1 MKDHGLDLA
10 VIGNGRTAAL
20 VDPCSRLVWWCYPRF
35 DGDPIFCRLLAGEE
49 EKGFSDVVLDDM
61 VEFHSEY
68 VRNTAIV
75 TTILTDRNG
84 AKVRITDFAPRF
96 RQYERVFRPPQ
107 LFRMIEPIAGL
118 PRVTIRMR
126 PTCEYGKPLPRRALG
141 SNHIRYYNDSTV
153 IRLTTDAPLSLI
165 DRESPFVLTRP
176 LHLVFGPDEPDSG
189 DLQKTSREFVERTHD
204 YWLEWVRRLSISVD
218 WQEAII
224 RAAITLKLSNFDE
237 TGAVVAAHTTSIPEA
252 PSSGRT
258 WDYRYCWRRD
268 AYFVV
273 QALNRIGATRTMEEF
288 ITFTLSIASK
298 PDLELRP
305 LYSVVPTTDIE
316 ERTAPDLAGYRGDG
330 PVRIGN
336 AAVSQIQNDTYGS
349 VILAAMPLFFD
360 RRLPRPG
367 DEGLF
372 RLLETL
378 GSRAAK
384 KAFEPDAGIWEYRG
398 RQRVHTHSA
407 AMCWAGCQR
416 LAAIAA
422 RLGLDA
428 RAKHWNSI
436 AEPMHAEL
444 IERAWNQKRGAF
456 TAAFGSDDLDASVL
470 LLADLGVVEV
480 DDPRFVSTVA
490 AMEREL
496 MREKHVMRYA
506 NPDDFGLP
514 VTAFL
519 ICRFW
524 LIDAL
529 WSLGRRDAAKD
540 LFTDA
545 LNHRNRYGLLSEDV
559 DPQTGEL
566 WGNFPQTYSMAGLI
580 LSAMRLSRSW
590 ADRYWRG
597 GASTRPALAIFGA
610 ASRGPVSVRCT
621 ACRSQRCPASLSK
634 RGCHACAM
642 ATSGVA

>member
-20 VDPCSRLVWWCYPRF
+20 VDPSSRIVWWCYPRF
-35 DGDPIFCRLLAGEE
+35 DSDPIFSRLLAGKE
-49 EKGFSDVVLDDM
+49 EKGFSDVVLDDLA
-61 VEFHSEY
+61 EYQSEY

-75 TTILTDRNG
+75 STLLIDRQG
-84 AKVRITDFAPRF
+84 GKVKITDFVPRF
-96 RQYERVFRPPQ
+96 RQFGRIFRPPQ
-107 LFRMIEPIAGL
+107 IFRIIEPVAGL
-118 PRVTIRMR
+118 PRITIRMR
-126 PTCEYGKPLPRRALG
+126 PTSDYGKPLVQRSLG
-141 SNHIRYYNDSTV
+141 SNHIRYSGEGAV

-165 DRESPFVLTRP
+165 DGEAPFVLTRP
-176 LHLVFGPDEPDSG
+176 LHLVFGPDEPFPG
-189 DLQKTSREFVERTHD
+189 DLQSTCRDFVDRTRD
-204 YWLEWVRRLSISVD
+204 YWMEWVRRLSISYD

-237 TGAVVAAHTTSIPEA
+237 TGAIIAAHTTSIPEA
-252 PSSGRT
+252 PGSGRT
-258 WDYRYCWRRD
+258 WDYRYCWLRD

-288 ITFTLSIASK
+288 IAFTISIASK
-298 PDLELRP
+298 PDQELRP
-305 LYSVVPTTDIE
+305 LYSVVPTNEVE
-316 ERTAPDLAGYRGDG
+316 ETTAPNLQGYRGDG
-330 PVRIGN
+330 PVRVGN
-336 AAVSQIQNDTYGS
+336 AAVGQAQHDTYGS

-367 DEGLF
+367 DVGLF
-372 RLLETL
+372 QLLETL
-378 GSRAAK
+378 GERAK
-384 KAFEPDAGIWEYRG
+384 RKALEPDAGIWEYRG
-398 RQRVHTHSA
+398 RQRIHTHSA

-416 LAAIAA
+416 LSAIAK
-422 RLGLDA
+422 RIGLDD
-428 RAKHWNSI
+428 RAKYWDAVAQPIHT
-436 AEPMHAEL
+436 AL
-444 IERAWNQKRGAF
+444 LDQAWSEKRGAF

-470 LLADLGVVEV
+470 LLPDLGVIEV

-496 MREKHVMRYA
+496 VREKHVMRYA
-506 NPDDFGLP
+506 NADDFGLP

-529 WSLGRRDAAKD
+529 WSLGRREAARD

-545 LNHRNRYGLLSEDV
+545 LSHRNRYGLLSEDV

-590 ADRYWRG
+590 EDRYWRG
-597 GASTRPALAIFGA
+597 
-610 ASRGPVSVRCT
+610 
-621 ACRSQRCPASLSK
+621 
-634 RGCHACAM
+634 
-642 ATSGVA
+642 

>member
-1 MKDHGLDLA
+1 MTTSRGLDLA

-20 VDPCSRLVWWCYPRF
+20 VDPRSRIVWWCYPRF
-35 DGDPIFCRLLAGEE
+35 DGDPIFCRLLAGKQ
-49 EKGFSDVVLDDM
+49 EKGFSDVVLDEM
-61 VEFHSEY
+61 VEFQSEY
-68 VRNTAIV
+68 MRNTAIV
-75 TTILTDRNG
+75 STVLTDRNG
-84 AKVRITDFAPRF
+84 AKVQITDFVPRF
-96 RQYERVFRPPQ
+96 RQFGRVFRPPQ
-107 LFRMIEPIAGL
+107 LFRIMEPVAGL
-118 PRVTIRMR
+118 PLITIRMR
-126 PTCEYGKPLPRRALG
+126 PASDYGKPLTNHSLG
-141 SNHIRYYNDSTV
+141 SNHIRYSAEGTV

-165 DRESPFVLTRP
+165 ENEAPFVLTRP
-176 LHLVFGPDEPDSG
+176 VHLVFGPDEPFSG
-189 DLQKTSREFVERTHD
+189 DLSSNCREFAERTHD
-204 YWLEWVRRLSISVD
+204 YWVEWVRRLSISVD

-237 TGAVVAAHTTSIPEA
+237 TGAVIAAHTTSIPEA
-252 PSSGRT
+252 PGSGRT
-258 WDYRYCWRRD
+258 WDYRYCWLRD

-288 ITFTLSIASK
+288 ISFTLSIASK
-298 PDLELRP
+298 PDQELRP
-305 LYSVVPTTDIE
+305 LYSVVPTATVE
-316 ERTAPDLAGYRGDG
+316 ERTAPELEGYLGDG

-336 AAVSQIQNDTYGS
+336 AAVGQAQHDTYGS
-349 VILAAMPLFFD
+349 VILAAMPMFFD

-378 GSRAAK
+378 GNRAAK
-384 KAFEPDAGIWEYRG
+384 KALEPDAGIWEYRG

-416 LAAIAA
+416 LSAIAM
-422 RLGLDA
+422 RLGLKE
-428 RAKHWNSI
+428 RAQHWNAV
-436 AEPMHAEL
+436 AEPIHAAL
-444 IERAWNQKRGAF
+444 IAGAWNEKRGAF

-470 LLADLGVVEV
+470 LLPDLGVVDV

-496 MREKHVMRYA
+496 VREKHVMRYA
-506 NPDDFGLP
+506 SEDDFGLP

-529 WSLGRRDAAKD
+529 WSLGRREAARD

-545 LNHRNRYGLLSEDV
+545 LAHRNRYGLLSEDV
-559 DPQTGEL
+559 DPRTGEL

-590 ADRYWRG
+590 EDRYWRG
-597 GASTRPALAIFGA
+597 
-610 ASRGPVSVRCT
+610 
-621 ACRSQRCPASLSK
+621 
-634 RGCHACAM
+634 
-642 ATSGVA
+642 

>member
-10 VIGNGRTAAL
+10 IIGNGRTAAL
-20 VDPCSRLVWWCYPRF
+20 VDPSSRIVWWCYPRF
-35 DGDPIFCRLLAGEE
+35 DSDPIFSRLLAGKE
-49 EKGFSDVVLDDM
+49 EKGFSDIVLDDLA
-61 VEFHSEY
+61 EYQSEY

-75 TTILTDRNG
+75 STLLTDHQG
-84 AKVRITDFAPRF
+84 GKVRITDFVPRF
-96 RQYERVFRPPQ
+96 RQFGRVFRPPQ
-107 LFRMIEPIAGL
+107 IFRIVEPVAGL
-118 PRVTIRMR
+118 PRITIRMR
-126 PTCEYGKPLPRRALG
+126 PTSDYGKPLADRSLG
-141 SNHIRYYNDSTV
+141 SNHIRYSAEGTV

-165 DRESPFVLTRP
+165 DGEAPFILTRP
-176 LHLVFGPDEPDSG
+176 LHLVFGPDEPFPG
-189 DLQKTSREFVERTHD
+189 DLQSTCRDFVDRTRD
-204 YWLEWVRRLSISVD
+204 YWMEWVRRLSISYD

-237 TGAVVAAHTTSIPEA
+237 TGAIIAAHTTSIPEA
-252 PSSGRT
+252 PGSGRT
-258 WDYRYCWRRD
+258 WDYRYCWLRD

-288 ITFTLSIASK
+288 ISFTISIASK
-298 PDLELRP
+298 PDQELRP
-305 LYSVVPTTDIE
+305 LYSVVPTNDVE
-316 ERTAPDLAGYRGDG
+316 ERTAPNLEGFRGDG
-330 PVRIGN
+330 PVRVGN
-336 AAVSQIQNDTYGS
+336 AAVGQAQHDTYGS

-367 DEGLF
+367 DADLF
-372 RLLETL
+372 QLLETL
-378 GSRAAK
+378 GERARR
-384 KAFEPDAGIWEYRG
+384 KALEPDAGIWEYRG
-398 RQRVHTHSA
+398 RQRIHTHSA

-416 LAAIAA
+416 LSAIAK
-422 RLGLDA
+422 RIGLDD
-428 RAKHWNSI
+428 RAKYWDTVAQPIHT
-436 AEPMHAEL
+436 AL
-444 IERAWNQKRGAF
+444 LDQAWNEKRGAF

-470 LLADLGVVEV
+470 LLPDLGVIDV

-496 MREKHVMRYA
+496 VREKHVMRYA
-506 NPDDFGLP
+506 NADDFGLP

-529 WSLGRRDAAKD
+529 WSLGRREAARD

-545 LNHRNRYGLLSEDV
+545 LSHRNRYGLLSEDV

-590 ADRYWRG
+590 EDRYWRG
-597 GASTRPALAIFGA
+597 
-610 ASRGPVSVRCT
+610 
-621 ACRSQRCPASLSK
+621 
-634 RGCHACAM
+634 
-642 ATSGVA
+642 

>member
-20 VDPCSRLVWWCYPRF
+20 VDPSSRLVWWCYPRF
-35 DGDPIFCRLLAGEE
+35 DGDPIFCRLLSGED

-61 VEFHSEY
+61 AESSSEY
-68 VRNTAIV
+68 MRNTAIV
-75 TTILTDRNG
+75 ATVLTDRYG
-84 AKVRITDFAPRF
+84 GKVRITDFVPRF

-107 LFRMIEPIAGL
+107 LYRIIEPVAGL
-118 PRVTIRMR
+118 PRITIRMR
-126 PTCEYGKPLPRRALG
+126 PTSEYGKPLLHRSLG
-141 SNHIRYYNDSTV
+141 SNHIRYASDSTV

-165 DRESPFVLTRP
+165 DSESPFVLTRP
-176 LHLVFGPDEPDSG
+176 LHLVFGPDEPFTG
-189 DLQKTSREFVERTHD
+189 DLQKTCRDFVERTHD
-204 YWLEWVRRLSISVD
+204 YWTEWVRRLSISID

-237 TGAVVAAHTTSIPEA
+237 TGGVIAAHTTSIPEA

-258 WDYRYCWRRD
+258 WDYRYCWLRD

-273 QALNRIGATRTMEEF
+273 QALNRIGATRTMEGF
-288 ITFTLSIASK
+288 ISFTLSIASK
-298 PDLELRP
+298 PDQELRP
-305 LYSVVPTTDIE
+305 LYSVVPSASVE
-316 ERTAPDLAGYRGDG
+316 ERTAPQLAGYRGDG

-336 AAVSQIQNDTYGS
+336 AAVTQTQNDTYGS

-372 RLLETL
+372 RLLESL
-378 GSRAAK
+378 GARASRM
-384 KAFEPDAGIWEYRG
+384 AFEPDAGIWEFRG

-416 LAAIAA
+416 LAAIAT
-422 RLGLDA
+422 RLGLETRA
-428 RAKHWNSI
+428 RHWNAV
-436 AEPMHAEL
+436 AEPIHAEL

-456 TAAFGSDDLDASVL
+456 TAAFGSDDLDASAL

-480 DDPRFVSTVA
+480 DDPRFVSTVG

-506 NPDDFGLP
+506 SPDDFGLP

-529 WSLGRRDAAKD
+529 WSLGRRDAARD

-545 LNHRNRYGLLSEDV
+545 LKHRNRYGLLSEDV
-559 DPQTGEL
+559 DPKTGAL

-590 ADRYWRG
+590 EDRYWRG
-597 GASTRPALAIFGA
+597 
-610 ASRGPVSVRCT
+610 
-621 ACRSQRCPASLSK
+621 
-634 RGCHACAM
+634 
-642 ATSGVA
+642 